1 MRAEQ
6 VAATRLTGFLGE
18 EHAPR
23 DLSPVHSGVEVHT
36 DPLDARTAEIVEVDS
51 LTGLVRIFEAGV
63 GLCHMARPRDP
74 AIDAY
79 LAAAAPRL
87 GAGLRQVVPVTRGLP
102 ATDLPDLP
110 GRLALVNDIAFLI
123 ALYGD
128 LLGCERVALRL
139 EVVSRAMCPRFHVDR
154 TGIRLL
160 CTWRGPG
167 TEWLEEAGAE
177 RSRLGAG
184 ACGLDDACSGLI
196 LDPRRIGQVA
206 PYAIT
211 LLKGESWQGN
221 AGHGVIHRSPA
232 VPTDAAPRV
241 LLALDAVWDE

>member
-6 VAATRLTGFLGE
+6 AASTRLTGFLGE
-18 EHAPR
+18 VGVVTPTL
-23 DLSPVHSGVEVHT
+23 DLSST
-36 DPLDARTAEIVEVDS
+36 EIIEADS
-51 LTGLVRIFEAGV
+51 LTGLVRIFEEGV
-63 GLCHMARPRDP
+63 GLCHLPRPRDP

-87 GAGLRQVVPVTRGLP
+87 GAGLRQVVPVSRGLP
-102 ATDLPDLP
+102 ASDLPDLP
-110 GRLALVNDIAFLI
+110 GRQSLVNDIAFLV

-139 EVVSRAMCPRFHVDR
+139 EVVGRAMCPRFHTDR

-160 CTWRGPG
+160 CTWRGPA
-167 TEWLEEAGAE
+167 TEWLEEAGAD
-177 RSRLGAG
+177 RSKLGAG
-184 ACGLDDACSGLI
+184 AHGLDDACSGLI

-206 PYAIT
+206 PHAIT
-211 LLKGESWQGN
+211 LLKGDLWQGN

-241 LLALDAVWDE
+241 LLALDAVWDN